1 MDGVAPRISFRAW
14 KAAPASPG
22 MLCFPV
28 QSWTETEYDPLQIP
42 SKKRLKIP
50 YQMPSL
56 PLGYPQPILGVGV
69 GGATLHT
76 SKSSGLQL
84 LIPDDSG
91 GDPQLLSNLA
101 NFLEVF
107 MEKNNMRHVKK
118 S

>member
-42 SKKRLKIP
+42 SKKRLKNPIP
-50 YQMPSL
+50 NAISATWLPSA
-56 PLGYPQPILGVGV
+56 YPWGGG